1 MPMTFDQATVDGTG
15 AFLVHELE
23 RLDHTQNLPLG
34 YFT

>member
-23 RLDHTQNLPLG
+23 
-34 YFT
+34 

>member
-23 RLDHTQNLPLG
+23 RL
-34 YFT
+34 